1 MIWVKK
7 QQIKKIAA
15 TALVAFSVTLLP
27 TPALAV
33 STNIVS
39 ETEGKTTLT
48 MSQIQDLAAI
58 YNRNNE
64 SFELQQDILEL
75 NKTTTR
81 NSRRSLQDAI
91 NNAGMSGGSSELD
104 AMKQQ
109 LDEMKKQDPTI
120 EANLGYQALL
130 MQYNTSKSSIQ
141 GEKDINY
148 FYL

>member
-1 MIWVKK
+1 MKK

-75 NKTTTR
+75 NKTL
-81 NSRRSLQDAI
+81 SK
-91 NNAGMSGGSSELD
+91 G
-104 AMKQQ
+104 
-109 LDEMKKQDPTI
+109 
-120 EANLGYQALL
+120 EACPR
-130 MQYNTSKSSIQ
+130 I
-141 GEKDINY
+141 
-148 FYL
+148 